1 MPISFI
7 RDTLQYRRKSNEWQ
21 RKYDAQAPKDGDH
34 APDFELR
41 DVFGALSIKL
51 SDFKGKKPV
60 ALIFG
65 SFT

>member
-1 MPISFI
+1 E
-7 RDTLQYRRKSNEWQ
+7 TLKTRKEASAWQ
-21 RKYDAQAPKDGDH
+21 KKFDALAPKVGEL

-41 DVFGALSIKL
+41 DSRGANPLRL
-51 SDFKGKKPV
+51 SDLKGKPV